1 MCLRLEELLKPELE
15 KVLKLMQ
22 VVTSEAFKYKAHCS
36 TVKVV
41 FEALLI
47 R

>member
-15 KVLKLMQ
+15 KVLKLIP
-22 VVTSEAFKYKAHCS
+22 VVTSEALYKAHCS